1 MASLRLSIPML
12 EVSDVRKEF
21 GGLVAIDDVSFEI
34 GDDEIVGLIGPN
46 GAGKTTLF
54 NTITRVLT
62 PEEGS
67 AIRFDGQDLLQLKT
81 HEVAH
86 LGLVRTFQIVRVFND
101 MTVLENAVAGA
112 TFGSGESIDQEEARD
127 RALEALEFIGLDDR
141 ADTEAGAL
149 PLAQKKQLEMA
160 RVLAAQPKMIML
172 DEIASGLT
180 PAEVSELSE
189 TIQRI
194 RGELGISVLWIE
206 HIMDAIMGTV
216 DRILVL
222 HSGRLIADGSPEDV
236 RNDDE
241 VIEAYLG
248 SGV

>member
-1 MASLRLSIPML
+1 ML

-21 GGLVAIDDVSFEI
+21 GGLVAVDDVSFEI

-67 AIRFDGQDLLQLKT
+67 VIRFDGQDLLQMET
-81 HEVAH
+81 HEVAQA
-86 LGLVRTFQIVRVFND
+86 GLVRTFQIVRVFNE
-101 MTVLENAVAGA
+101 MTVLENAIAGA
-112 TFGSGESIDQEEARD
+112 TFGSGEKVGQEEARS
-127 RALEALEFIGLDDR
+127 RAMEALEFIGLAELADR
-141 ADTEAGAL
+141 EAGTL
-149 PLAQKKQLEMA
+149 PLAKKKQLEMA
-160 RVLAAQPKMIML
+160 RVLASQPKMIML

-180 PAEVSELSE
+180 PGEVEDLSRLIE
-189 TIQRI
+189 RI
-194 RGELGISVLWIE
+194 RDERGIAVFWIE

-222 HSGRLIADGSPEDV
+222 HSGELIADGTPEEI
-236 RNDDE
+236 RNDDR

>member
-1 MASLRLSIPML
+1 ML

-67 AIRFDGQDLLQLKT
+67 AVRFHGQDLLQLRT

-112 TFGSGESIDQEEARD
+112 TFGSDESIGQDEAQR
-127 RALEALEFIGLDDR
+127 RAMEALEFIDLDDR

-149 PLAQKKQLEMA
+149 PLAKKKQLEMA
-160 RVLAAQPKMIML
+160 RVLASQPRMIML

-180 PAEVSELSE
+180 PGEVSTLSE
-189 TIQRI
+189 TVQRI
-194 RGELGISVLWIE
+194 RDELGISVLWIE

-222 HSGRLIADGSPEDV
+222 HSGRLIADGSPEEV
-236 RNDDE
+236 RTDDE

>member
-1 MASLRLSIPML
+1 ML

-34 GDDEIVGLIGPN
+34 GDDEVVGLIGPN

-54 NTITRVLT
+54 NTITRVLR
-62 PEEGS
+62 PEESS
-67 AIRFDGQDLLQLKT
+67 AIRFNGQDLLQLKT

-112 TFGSGESIDQEEARD
+112 TFGSDESIGQDEAQH
-127 RALEALEFIGLDDR
+127 RAMEALEFINLDDR
-141 ADTEAGAL
+141 AAAEAGAL
-149 PLAQKKQLEMA
+149 PLAKKKQLEMA
-160 RVLAAQPKMIML
+160 RVLASQPKMIML

-180 PAEVSELSE
+180 PGEVSTLSE
-189 TIQRI
+189 TVQRI
-194 RGELGISVLWIE
+194 RDELGISVLWIE

-222 HSGRLIADGSPEDV
+222 HSGRLIADGPPEEV
-236 RNDDE
+236 RTDDE

>member
-1 MASLRLSIPML
+1 ML

-34 GDDEIVGLIGPN
+34 GDDEVVGLIGPN

-54 NTITRVLT
+54 NTITRVLR
-62 PEEGS
+62 PEESS
-67 AIRFDGQDLLQLKT
+67 AIRFNGQDLLQLKT

-112 TFGSGESIDQEEARD
+112 TFGSDESIGQDEAQH
-127 RALEALEFIGLDDR
+127 RAMEALEFINLDDR
-141 ADTEAGAL
+141 AAAEAGAL
-149 PLAQKKQLEMA
+149 PLAKKKQLEMA
-160 RVLAAQPKMIML
+160 RVLASQPKMIML

-180 PAEVSELSE
+180 PGEVSTLSE
-189 TIQRI
+189 TVQRI
-194 RGELGISVLWIE
+194 RDELGISVLWIE
-206 HIMDAIMGTV
+206 HIMGTV

-222 HSGRLIADGSPEDV
+222 HSGRLIADGPPEEV
-236 RNDDE
+236 RTDDE

>member
-1 MASLRLSIPML
+1 ML

-34 GDDEIVGLIGPN
+34 GDDEVVGLIGPN

-54 NTITRVLT
+54 NTITRVLK

-67 AIRFDGQDLLQLKT
+67 AIRFNGQNLLQLKT

-112 TFGSGESIDQEEARD
+112 TFGSDESIGQDEAQR
-127 RALEALEFIGLDDR
+127 RAMKALEFINLDDR
-141 ADTEAGAL
+141 AAAEAGAL
-149 PLAQKKQLEMA
+149 PLAKKKQLEMA
-160 RVLAAQPKMIML
+160 RVLASQPKMIML

-180 PAEVSELSE
+180 PGEVSTLSE
-189 TIQRI
+189 TVQRI
-194 RGELGISVLWIE
+194 RDELGISVLWIE

-222 HSGRLIADGSPEDV
+222 HSGRLIADGPPEEV
-236 RNDDE
+236 RTDDE

>member
-1 MASLRLSIPML
+1 ML

-34 GDDEIVGLIGPN
+34 GDDEVVGLIGPN

-54 NTITRVLT
+54 NTITRVLR

-67 AIRFDGQDLLQLKT
+67 AIRFNEQDLLQLKT

-112 TFGSGESIDQEEARD
+112 TFGSDESIGQDEAQH
-127 RALEALEFIGLDDR
+127 RAMEALEFINLDDR
-141 ADTEAGAL
+141 AAAEAGAL
-149 PLAQKKQLEMA
+149 PLAKKKQLEMA
-160 RVLAAQPKMIML
+160 RVLASQPKMIML

-180 PAEVSELSE
+180 PGEVSTLSE
-189 TIQRI
+189 TVQRI
-194 RGELGISVLWIE
+194 RDELGISVLWIE

-222 HSGRLIADGSPEDV
+222 HSGRLIADGPPEEV
-236 RNDDE
+236 RTDDE

>member
-1 MASLRLSIPML
+1 ML

-62 PEEGS
+62 PEESS
-67 AIRFDGQDLLQLKT
+67 AIRFHGQDLLQLRT

-112 TFGSGESIDQEEARD
+112 TFGSDESIGQDEAQR
-127 RALEALEFIGLDDR
+127 RAMAALEFIDLDDR

-149 PLAQKKQLEMA
+149 PLAKKKQLEMA
-160 RVLAAQPKMIML
+160 RVLASQPKMIML

-180 PAEVSELSE
+180 PNEVSTLSE
-189 TIQRI
+189 TVQRI
-194 RGELGISVLWIE
+194 RDELGISVLWIE

-222 HSGRLIADGSPEDV
+222 HSGRLIADGSPEEV
-236 RNDDE
+236 RTDDE